1 MKRSVLSRSLRTQS
15 LALLAATALLAPAQK
30 LPWQTAATVKPDDQ
44 LVHFLYPQQVTLPAG
59 KPQTVELHFRINSG
73 LHINS
78 HQPRQKSLIKTE
90 MIVAEPSGVTI
101 SAVDFPPG
109 TDYAFPADPQTKLS
123 VYSGDFVLAMHLTT
137 QKGNRLVQGGLRYQ
151 ACDTNTCFPPRTV
164 PVAVDVI
171 GQ

>member
-1 MKRSVLSRSLRTQS
+1 MKRALAIV
-15 LALLAATALLAPAQK
+15 ALLSGTLMAGAQK
-30 LPWQTAATVKPDDQ
+30 LPWQTSASMKPADNQ
-44 LVHFLYPQQVTLPAG
+44 LVHYLYPQQVTLPAG
-59 KPQTVELHFRINSG
+59 KPQTIELHFRINPG

-90 MIVAEPSGVTI
+90 LIAAEPNGVKI

-109 TDYAFPADPQTKLS
+109 SSYAFPADPQEKLS
-123 VYSGDFVLAMHLTT
+123 VYSGDFVLKMHLTS
-137 QKGNRLVQGGLRYQ
+137 QKGNHLVQGALRYQ
-151 ACDTNTCFPPRTV
+151 ACDTNTCFPPRNL